1 MRDRWSDDDARE
13 AVARWG
19 PGWGEAVALRTYTSR
34 LIGAESSLVL
44 HGGGNTSVKA
54 TAVDALGEAR
64 EALYV
69 KGSGWDLANL
79 EPQGLPAVDLGWLR
93 RLRAL
98 PTMTDEAMVNAIRT
112 HQFDA
117 TAPMPSIETLLHAFL
132 PHRFVDHSHADAILA
147 LTNTT
152 GGARTVRAALGE
164 DVAIVPYV
172 KAGFDLARL
181 AADVHD
187 ANPDCI
193 GLVLMQHGLFS
204 FGATARESYQRHLDI
219 VQRARKFLGKA
230 AASQTLRPPT
240 RVDTEAAAR
249 ARATRLAPILRGA
262 LAEPAGRGWRRVI
275 LDWRGTDDT
284 LAAVNEF
291 IHLDVT
297 AGPLTPDHVIRT
309 KPWPLVLSLGDEDAS
324 GWREV
329 TEEGVRRFRADYE
342 AYFADC
348 AGRAGGVD
356 RYTRLDGTPRVVL
369 VPGVGLF
376 GVGATPQDARIA
388 ADIAEH
394 TVVTRLASGAVGP
407 WQGLDRDQL
416 FEMEYWSLEQAKLGK
431 GREAPLARRVAIVTG
446 GAGAIG
452 VGVARELL
460 AEGAC
465 VALGDIDPAALH
477 RAVAAL
483 GGPRESLMTVSMDVT
498 SPDAVE
504 RAFVD
509 VALRWGGVDLV
520 VANAGIAEV
529 AALDRMAPEALDR
542 LIAVNLR
549 GTWTTL
555 ASASRWLKQQG
566 TGGGI
571 VVISTK
577 NVAAPGAEFGGYSA
591 TKAAAHQ
598 LGRVAALELAPHGIR
613 VNLVTPDAVFADGDV
628 KSGLWETVGPGRAR
642 ARGMSVEELPAFYQ
656 GRNLLGA
663 RVEARD
669 VGRAVVFFAS
679 EQTPTTG
686 AVLPVDGGLPEAFPR

>member
-1 MRDRWSDDDARE
+1 MRDRWSDDDASE

-19 PGWGEAVALRTYTSR
+19 PRWGEAVALRTYTSR
-34 LIGAESSLVL
+34 LIGAEPSLVL
-44 HGGGNTSVKA
+44 HGGGNTSVKD
-54 TAVDALGEAR
+54 TAVDVLGERR

-69 KGSGWDLANL
+69 KGSGWDLAHL
-79 EPQGLPAVDLGWLR
+79 EPQGLPAVDLDWLR

-98 PTMTDEAMVNAIRT
+98 GSLTDEDMVNAIRT

-132 PHRFVDHSHADAILA
+132 PQRFVDHSHADAILA

-152 GGARTVRAALGE
+152 GGARTVRAALGD
-164 DVAIVPYV
+164 DVAVVPYV

-187 ANPDCI
+187 ANPGCV
-193 GLVLMQHGLFS
+193 GLVLMQHGLFT
-204 FGATARESYQRHLDI
+204 FGDTARESYQRHLDL
-219 VQRARKFLGKA
+219 VARARKFLGKA
-230 AASQTLRPPT
+230 AASQTLRPPS

-249 ARATRLAPILRGA
+249 SRAVRLAPLLRGA
-262 LAEPAGRGWRRVI
+262 LAETSGRGWRRVV

-291 IHLDVT
+291 AAHDVT

-309 KPWPLVLSLGDEDAS
+309 KPWPLLLALGDDDVS

-329 TEEGVRRFRADYE
+329 VEEGVRGFRTAYE
-342 AYFADC
+342 AYFEAC
-348 AGRAGGVD
+348 AGRAGGAA
-356 RYTRLDGTPRVVL
+356 RYTRLDSAPRVVL

-376 GVGATPQDARIA
+376 GVGATPKEAAVA

-394 TVVTRLASGAVGP
+394 TAVTRLASSAVGP
-407 WQGLDRDQL
+407 WQGLTHDQL

-431 GREAPLARRVAIVTG
+431 GREPSLARRVAVVTG

-465 VALGDIDPAALH
+465 VALGDIDPNALA
-477 RAVAAL
+477 RAVTAL
-483 GGPRESLMTVSMDVT
+483 GGPRDTLLTVSMDVT
-498 SPDAVE
+498 DADAVD
-504 RAFVD
+504 RAFAE

-529 AALDRMAPEALDR
+529 GPLDRMAGDALDR
-542 LIAVNLR
+542 LIDVNLR

-555 ASASRWLKQQG
+555 AAAARWLKQQG
-566 TGGGI
+566 TGGG
-571 VVISTK
+571 VVVVSTK

-613 VNLVTPDAVFADGDV
+613 VNLVTPDAVFADGQV
-628 KSGLWETVGPGRAR
+628 TSGLWETVGPGRAR
-642 ARGMSVEELPAFYQ
+642 ARGLSVEQLPAFYQ
-656 GRNLLGA
+656 GRNLLNA